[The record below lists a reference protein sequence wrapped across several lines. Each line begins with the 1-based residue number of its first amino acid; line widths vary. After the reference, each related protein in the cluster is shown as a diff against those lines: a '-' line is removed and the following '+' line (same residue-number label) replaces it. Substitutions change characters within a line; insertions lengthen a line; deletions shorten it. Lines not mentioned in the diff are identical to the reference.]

1 MKPSIPLHSDSD
13 PQLDPHGAIPE
24 LRSGTPL
31 AEATHALILLHGRG
45 ATAESILPLADHL
58 GLPDSTHII
67 APQAAGMSWYPYS
80 FMAPR
85 DANQPGLDSALRK
98 LDQLLQE
105 LLDHLPTN
113 RIVIGGFSQGACLA
127 SEFTASSDQP
137 PGGLLAFSGG
147 VIGETLSTY
156 KTPADRT
163 SSSSHHSSFEGSTPL
178 STHRTAVFLG
188 CSDRDPHIPLS
199 RVKETEEIFILKG
212 YEVDCRIY
220 PGMGHTINGDE
231 LSAAR
236 QLISRIFS

>member
-1 MKPSIPLHSDSD
+1 MNPFSET
-13 PQLDPHGAIPE
+13 DPHGGIPE
-24 LRSGTPL
+24 LRSGAPL
-31 AEATHALILLHGRG
+31 AVATHALILLHGRG

-98 LDQLLQE
+98 IDQLMQE
-105 LLDHLPTN
+105 LLDHLPAKHV
-113 RIVIGGFSQGACLA
+113 VIAGFSQGACLA
-127 SEFTASSDQP
+127 SEYTASSNQAP
-137 PGGLLAFSGG
+137 SGLLAFSGG
-147 VIGETLSTY
+147 VIGETLSAYT
-156 KTPADRT
+156 TPVDHT
-163 SSSSHHSSFEGSTPL
+163 SSAHHSSSEASTPL

>member
-1 MKPSIPLHSDSD
+1 VNPFSET
-13 PQLDPHGAIPE
+13 DPHGGIPE

-31 AEATHALILLHGRG
+31 AVATHALILLHGRG

-58 GLPDSTHII
+58 GLPD
-67 APQAAGMSWYPYS
+67 
-80 FMAPR
+80 
-85 DANQPGLDSALRK
+85 
-98 LDQLLQE
+98 
-105 LLDHLPTN
+105 
-113 RIVIGGFSQGACLA
+113 
-127 SEFTASSDQP
+127 
-137 PGGLLAFSGG
+137 
-147 VIGETLSTY
+147 
-156 KTPADRT
+156 
-163 SSSSHHSSFEGSTPL
+163 